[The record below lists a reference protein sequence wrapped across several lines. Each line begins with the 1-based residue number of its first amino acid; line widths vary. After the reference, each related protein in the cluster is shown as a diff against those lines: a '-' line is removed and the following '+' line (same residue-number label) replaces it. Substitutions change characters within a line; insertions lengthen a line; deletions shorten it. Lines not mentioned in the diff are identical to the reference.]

1 MSNLS
6 LHRKVEKAL
15 TAYLQTIITSGIT
28 IYSGHDKAAVVSI
41 PHIIVYSEDCVP
53 HPDMPTFTG
62 IRIVNTRFQI
72 RVDSEVASARTLLDG
87 WRKIIEDT
95 LGSVPTIL
103 AALNPPAQGQGQGQ
117 GGQDNRTITDLY
129 FYDIIAGTEPTEFD
143 RADWVEDVVVG
154 VVCQPLDSRSA

>member
-15 TAYLQTIITSGIT
+15 TAYLQTIITTGIT
-28 IYSGHDKAAVVSI
+28 IYPGHDKASVVSV

-62 IRIVNTRFQI
+62 IRIVTARFQI
-72 RVDSEVASARTLLDG
+72 RVDSEVASARTSLDT
-87 WRKIIEDT
+87 WRKTIEDT

-103 AALNPPAQGQGQGQ
+103 AALNPPAQ
-117 GGQDNRTITDLY
+117 GQDNRTITDLY

>member
-15 TAYLQTIITSGIT
+15 TAYFQTIITTGIT
-28 IYSGHDKAAVVSI
+28 IYPGHDKASVVSV

-62 IRIVNTRFQI
+62 IRIVTARFQI
-72 RVDSEVASARTLLDG
+72 RVDSEVASARTSLDG
-87 WRKIIEDT
+87 WRKTIENT
-95 LGSVPTIL
+95 LGDVPTML
-103 AALNPPAQGQGQGQ
+103 TALNPVAAPTA
-117 GGQDNRTITDLY
+117 DSRTITDVY

>member
-15 TAYLQTIITSGIT
+15 TAYLQTIITTGIT
-28 IYSGHDKAAVVSI
+28 IYPGHDKASVVSV

-62 IRIVNTRFQI
+62 IRIVTTRFQI
-72 RVDSEVASARTLLDG
+72 RVDSEVASARTSLDT
-87 WRKIIEDT
+87 WRKTIEDT

-103 AALNPPAQGQGQGQ
+103 AALNPPAQ
-117 GGQDNRTITDLY
+117 GQDNRTITDLY

>member
-28 IYSGHDKAAVVSI
+28 IYPGHDKASVVNI

-62 IRIVNTRFQI
+62 IRIVTTRFQI
-72 RVDSEVASARTLLDG
+72 RVDSEVANARTSLDG
-87 WRKIIEDT
+87 WRKTIEDT

-103 AALNPPAQGQGQGQ
+103 AALNPPAQ
-117 GGQDNRTITDLY
+117 GQDNRTITDLY

>member
-1 MSNLS
+1 MSTLS

-15 TAYLQTIITSGIT
+15 TAYFQTIITTGIT
-28 IYSGHDKAAVVSI
+28 IYPGHDKASVVSV

-62 IRIVNTRFQI
+62 VRIVTTRFQI
-72 RVDSEVASARTLLDG
+72 RVDSEVSNARASLDT
-87 WRKIIEDT
+87 WRKTIEDT
-95 LGSVPTIL
+95 LGSVPDIL
-103 AALNPPAQGQGQGQ
+103 TALNPVASGT
-117 GGQDNRTITDLY
+117 DNRTIKDVY

>member
-1 MSNLS
+1 MSNLT
-6 LHRKVEKAL
+6 LNRKVEKAL
-15 TAYLQTIITSGIT
+15 TAYLQTIITTGIT
-28 IYSGHDKAAVVSI
+28 IYPGHDKASVVSV

-62 IRIVNTRFQI
+62 IRIVTARFQI
-72 RVDSEVASARTLLDG
+72 RVDSEVASARTSLDT
-87 WRKIIEDT
+87 WRKTIEDT

-103 AALNPPAQGQGQGQ
+103 AALNPPAQ
-117 GGQDNRTITDLY
+117 GQDNRTITDLY